1 MFQSHPLI
9 YTLLMAA
16 ALMMNACAH
25 RSTHGHTEVTPIAVT
40 SPTPTTTTHYTVL
53 EFQVGKTHLSTH
65 EQEKIKTLTRVAE
78 QSGQAVSEVRILA
91 WADDS
96 EVQEPKLADQ
106 RATQVRSLI
115 KADLK
120 SSAPVSVYNM
130 SQDPQ
135 KFTELIR
142 EEDPKRKITFKNTEP
157 VSFGKGPKS
166 SLAGNKS
173 SKAIVMIRYE

>member
-1 MFQSHPLI
+1 MFQMNTLI
-9 YTLLMAA
+9 YILLMAA
-16 ALMMNACAH
+16 AFMMNACAH
-25 RSTHGHTEVTPIAVT
+25 RSTNGNTEVTPLAVT
-40 SPTPTTTTHYTVL
+40 SSASPTTTHYTVL
-53 EFQVGKTHLSTH
+53 EFQVGKTNLSAH
-65 EQEKIKTLTRVAE
+65 EQEKIKTLARVAE
-78 QSGQAVSEVRILA
+78 QSGKPVSEVRILA
-91 WADDS
+91 WADEL
-96 EVQEPKLADQ
+96 EVQEPKLAAQ
-106 RATQVRSLI
+106 RATQVRSLV

-120 SSAPVSVYNM
+120 SSAPVAIYNM

-142 EEDPKRKITFKNTEP
+142 EEDPKRKVTFKNTEP